1 MIRQSTIDKL
11 HDMRLSAMSDAFEC
25 QCKDPDTY
33 QGLSFEDRFGMLVD
47 KEWDKRKSTKLQKLI
62 RSAEFRYPNAC
73 MEDIEY
79 HPDRNLDKGQMLE
92 FSTCRYISDDHHIIL
107 KGASGNGKTYI
118 ACALGI
124 AACRNFIK
132 VRYVRLPDLLNELA
146 VAHGDGTLKKVIKA
160 YQKID
165 LLILDEFLLSPVST
179 EQTRELLE
187 IIEARSVKGSVIFC
201 YGRLPRIV
209 KYIGPVCLG
218 LLHGHCRPDIG
229 LVDRR
234 RDILAQLLRQL
245 LDLPTDIGPG
255 IEPGKENTPDL
266 YARIAILLDAG
277 DRLIELGDPGRS
289 EDPGRGGDQYVGG
302 TSKGIH
308 RQHSQGRR
316 CVDHDEIIVTGNRS
330 HSFLQPMLLA
340 SLGQLLLGPG
350 KHNVRWHQVIAALC
364 VLHSLLDGGRPLHH
378 LVDRWNIVTLYAAS

>member
-1 MIRQSTIDKL
+1 MIRSMIASQIVASQSFP
-11 HDMRLSAMSDAFEC
+11 MRLYQPFGSNCVQKITEPFTLRASMISRSSRVC
-25 QCKDPDTY
+25 SVDT
-33 QGLSFEDRFGMLVD
+33 GLD

-165 LLILDEFLLSPVST
+165 LLILDEFLL
-179 EQTRELLE
+179 
-187 IIEARSVKGSVIFC
+187 
-201 YGRLPRIV
+201 
-209 KYIGPVCLG
+209 
-218 LLHGHCRPDIG
+218 
-229 LVDRR
+229 
-234 RDILAQLLRQL
+234 
-245 LDLPTDIGPG
+245 
-255 IEPGKENTPDL
+255 
-266 YARIAILLDAG
+266 
-277 DRLIELGDPGRS
+277 
-289 EDPGRGGDQYVGG
+289 
-302 TSKGIH
+302 TSIP
-308 RQHSQGRR
+308 
-316 CVDHDEIIVTGNRS
+316 NRS
-330 HSFLQPMLLA
+330 SKDNP
-340 SLGQLLLGPG
+340 
-350 KHNVRWHQVIAALC
+350 
-364 VLHSLLDGGRPLHH
+364 
-378 LVDRWNIVTLYAAS
+378 